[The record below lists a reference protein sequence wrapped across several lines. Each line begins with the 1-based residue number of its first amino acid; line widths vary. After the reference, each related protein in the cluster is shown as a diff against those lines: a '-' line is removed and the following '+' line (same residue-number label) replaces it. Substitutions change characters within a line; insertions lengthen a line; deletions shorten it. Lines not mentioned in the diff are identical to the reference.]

1 MKWMKKDILR
11 HKDLGLAP
19 KYVNYNNRVYRDTLP
34 RMAIKNKIKIENI
47 SEEMRIL
54 YVAMTRAVDKLI
66 FIGTFSHSKWKF
78 DSFIKNGKTYF
89 QIFNAYKK

>member
-34 RMAIKNKIKIENI
+34 RMAIKIK
-47 SEEMRIL
+47 L
-54 YVAMTRAVDKLI
+54 K
-66 FIGTFSHSKWKF
+66 
-78 DSFIKNGKTYF
+78 
-89 QIFNAYKK
+89 